1 MAADRAGGIGFLAA
15 GYLSAEALKTKIDA
29 VRGQT
34 SHLGVNLFA
43 PNPVPVDR
51 PAYRA
56 YRERLRADADR
67 LGVALPEDPVEDDDG
82 WRDKV
87 DLLID
92 APVPVVSFT
101 FGVPER
107 AVLDALHAAGSIL
120 VQTVTSAD
128 EARLAEAAGV
138 DALAVQSSAAGGHSG
153 TLTPRE
159 PPSSHACLDQLLAG
173 VSAASELPIIAAGGI
188 ADAATARAALTA
200 GAAAVAV
207 GTVLML
213 SPEAGTSDAHRA
225 ALSAGDRI
233 TVVTRAFTG
242 RPARGL
248 RNTFIDR
255 YDDCRAA
262 RLSGVAPFDE
272 PDTPGRRGG
281 RRSRVGSP
289 LGWDRLPGGDNRS
302 RRDHHAPT
310 SGPTV
315 TGGADRAP
323 DYRVAQRAGDQAADE
338 PGRSAKH
345 PSSRAGPACTQ
356 L

>member
-1 MAADRAGGIGFLAA
+1 MPLLSELGLSVPIVAAPMAGGPTTPELVVAADRAGGIGFLAA
-15 GYLSAEALKTKIDA
+15 GYLSAEALKTKIGA
-29 VRGQT
+29 VRRQT

-51 PAYRA
+51 TAYRA

-67 LGVALPEDPVEDDDG
+67 FGVELPEDPVEDDDG

-87 DLLID
+87 DLLTD

-107 AVLDALHAAGSIL
+107 AVLDALHAAGTVL

-138 DALAVQSSAAGGHSG
+138 DALAVQSSAAGGHWG
-153 TLTPRE
+153 TFTPSE
-159 PPSSHACLDQLLAG
+159 PPSSHAGLGQLLAE
-173 VSAASELPIIAAGGI
+173 VSAASELPMIAAGGI
-188 ADAATARAALTA
+188 ADAATVRAALTA

-233 TVVTRAFTG
+233 TVVTRAFSG

-248 RNTFIDR
+248 RNEFIDR
-255 YDDCRAA
+255 YDAVAPLGYPALHHLTSPVRRGAAAAGDPELVHLWAGTGYRAA
-262 RLSGVAPFDE
+262 TTDPAETIMRQL
-272 PDTPGRRGG
+272 
-281 RRSRVGSP
+281 
-289 LGWDRLPGGDNRS
+289 
-302 RRDHHAPT
+302 
-310 SGPTV
+310 
-315 TGGADRAP
+315 
-323 DYRVAQRAGDQAADE
+323 AAE
-338 PGRSAKH
+338 
-345 PSSRAGPACTQ
+345 

>member
-1 MAADRAGGIGFLAA
+1 MPLLSELGLSVPIVAAPMAGGPTTPELVVAADRAGGIGFLAA
-15 GYLSAEALKTKIDA
+15 GYLSAESLKTKIGA
-29 VRGQT
+29 VRRRT
-34 SHLGVNLFA
+34 SHLGVNLLA

-51 PAYRA
+51 TAYRA

-87 DLLID
+87 DLLTD
-92 APVPVVSFT
+92 APVPIVSFT

-107 AVLDALHAAGSIL
+107 AVLDAFHAVGSVL

-138 DALAVQSSAAGGHSG
+138 DALAVQSSAAGGHWG
-153 TLTPRE
+153 TFTPRE
-159 PPSSHACLDQLLAG
+159 PPSSHAGLGQLLAE
-173 VSAASELPIIAAGGI
+173 VSAAAELPIIAAGGI
-188 ADAATARAALTA
+188 ADAATVRAARTA

-233 TVVTRAFTG
+233 TVVTRAFSG

-248 RNTFIDR
+248 RNAFIDR
-255 YDDCRAA
+255 YDAVAPPGYPALHHLTSPVRRAA
-262 RLSGVAPFDE
+262 A
-272 PDTPGRRGG
+272 
-281 RRSRVGSP
+281 
-289 LGWDRLPGGDNRS
+289 
-302 RRDHHAPT
+302 A
-310 SGPTV
+310 
-315 TGGADRAP
+315 
-323 DYRVAQRAGDQAADE
+323 AGDPELVHLWAGTGYRAATTD
-338 PGRSAKH
+338 
-345 PSSRAGPACTQ
+345 PAETIMRQ
-356 L
+356 LAAQL